1 MLSVTQ
7 KINSD
12 AKKTYRKVNSMFP
25 ENLPYIETQE
35 AMQAYKKLMFHF
47 GKKQIYDKRRGW
59 ITKRPHYNKKPR
71 KCWVCLSGNSNTL
84 SRGWRRLVHDVSH
97 YIHDWRFPN
106 SSRDH
111 NIAQAKIE
119 HEMAQFVIDSGWL
132 NGILKPKPKP
142 KPTQDEKR
150 YAKINNLVKLIKSWE
165 KKESIAKTY
174 IQKYRKKLKR
184 LRPTMKL
191 DDLII

>member
-71 KCWVCLSGNSNTL
+71 KCWART
-84 SRGWRRLVHDVSH
+84 D
-97 YIHDWRFPN
+97 
-106 SSRDH
+106 SSMLEAGPSDPP
-111 NIAQAKIE
+111 
-119 HEMAQFVIDSGWL
+119 S
-132 NGILKPKPKP
+132 P
-142 KPTQDEKR
+142 PTG
-150 YAKINNLVKLIKSWE
+150 
-165 KKESIAKTY
+165 
-174 IQKYRKKLKR
+174 
-184 LRPTMKL
+184 
-191 DDLII
+191 